1 MAFTPRREEIEAV
14 ADAIEGQDSLEG
26 VAREALKA
34 SFKLLQRRNL
44 WAVATDASIIY
55 APFASEND
63 CYTALAGGKVDGFV
77 DEEGIKALR
86 KEDKSA
92 IPTLGGRAMVLRLTG
107 PLALEATTYR
117 KDREAHLFSNHL
129 CVHCEQAVNKHD
141 TKTNACPGGAGTK
154 LKQLTL

>member
-14 ADAIEGQDSLEG
+14 ADAIEGQDSIEG

-44 WAVATDASIIY
+44 WAVGTDASIIY

-63 CYTALAGGKVDGFV
+63 CYTALAGGKIDGFV

-92 IPTLGGRAMVLRLTG
+92 IPTLGGKATVLRLTG
-107 PLALEATTYR
+107 PLALEAATYR
-117 KDREAHLFSNHL
+117 KDREARLFSSHL
-129 CVHCEQAVNKHD
+129 CSNCEQPQGGHD
-141 TKTNACPGGAGTK
+141 TKTGRCPDGSGNK
-154 LKQLTL
+154 LKTITL